1 MFRMLL
7 TLVLLSMSSLCA
19 ATPESGDQAVLDNCI
34 GTWGDK
40 SPFPKG
46 TPAMREF
53 DTGVTVFGLGRAPYD
68 DVVTPKP
75 SLILVRPAVNVMGK
89 STIRLGNP
97 RGWYC
102 FRSNTTVMGKITI
115 DAICDAHFASAQ
127 EDGATV
133 GAVDETNRGVTVFGA
148 LRVTRYGCKKK
159 AGA

>member
-7 TLVLLSMSSLCA
+7 ALAALTISSASA
-19 ATPESGDQAVLDNCI
+19 AAPEPGDQAVLDHCI
-34 GTWGDK
+34 ASWGDK

-46 TPAMREF
+46 TPPMKEF
-53 DTGVTVFGLGRAPYD
+53 ETGVKVFGVGRNAID
-68 DVVTPKP
+68 DEVTAKP

-102 FRSNTTVMGKITI
+102 FRSNTSVMGKITI
-115 DAICDAHFASAQ
+115 EAVCDAHFASAQ

-133 GAVDETNRGVTVFGA
+133 GAVDETSKGVTVFGA
-148 LRVTRYGCKKK
+148 LRVVRYGCKKS
-159 AGA
+159 